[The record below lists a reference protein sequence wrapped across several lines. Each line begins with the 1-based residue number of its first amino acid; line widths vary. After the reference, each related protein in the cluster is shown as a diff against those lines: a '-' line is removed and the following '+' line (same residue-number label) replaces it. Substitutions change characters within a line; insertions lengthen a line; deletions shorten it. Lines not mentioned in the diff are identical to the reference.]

1 MVVVEVWVRVW
12 FIVVVEVWVTV
23 DHGLVEV
30 WVTVVVSYVVLVVLG
45 GGGLASSMVYGWL

>member
-1 MVVVEVWVRVW
+1 MW
-12 FIVVVEVWVTV
+12 FIVVVEVWVIV

-45 GGGLASSMVYGWL
+45 GSGLASSMVHG

>member
-12 FIVVVEVWVTV
+12 FIVVVKVWVTV

-30 WVTVVVSYVVLVVLG
+30 WVTMVVSYVVLVVLG
-45 GGGLASSMVYGWL
+45 GDGLASSMVHG

>member
-30 WVTVVVSYVVLVVLG
+30 WITVVVSYVILVVLG
-45 GGGLASSMVYGWL
+45 GGGLASSMVHG

>member
-30 WVTVVVSYVVLVVLG
+30 WVTVVVSYVVLVV
-45 GGGLASSMVYGWL
+45 MGWQV